1 MPNWAD
7 VEYKCVGDPKEVR
20 SLHKVLKYMD
30 DRKTS
35 IIENDFGKWWL
46 GNLVDRLDGDWTT
59 FNCRGEITGYRLDG
73 NVLTINHYTAWCEQS
88 GLRENIE
95 RAFPSVKVYY
105 RDCEPAN
112 CVCSTNDTTERAFPS
127 VKVYYRDCEPANC
140 VCSTNDTT
148 GMYFPEPYCLASFDN
163 QPEFFMTIGEAARHV
178 SGIVRKR
185 VPSKM
190 KAINNAL
197 KGYMRLPS
205 NQDMSYSFHEIRI
218 VT

>member
-1 MPNWAD
+1 MSAEIPKFYMVKKERRFAVPNWCD
-7 VEYKCVGDPKEVR
+7 VEYKCVGDPKEVS

-30 DRKTS
+30 KRKTT
-35 IIENDFGKWWL
+35 IIENGFGKWWL
-46 GNLVDRLDGDWTT
+46 GNLVERLDGDWTT

-105 RDCEPAN
+105 RE
-112 CVCSTNDTTERAFPS
+112 
-127 VKVYYRDCEPANC
+127 CEPANC

-163 QPEFFMTIGEAARHV
+163 QPEFFMTIEEAARHV

-185 VPSKM
+185 VPFKM
-190 KAINNAL
+190 RAIHNAL
-197 KGYMRLPS
+197 NGYMRLPE
-205 NQDMSYSFHEIRI
+205 NRDMSYSLHEIRI
-218 VT
+218 VI

>member
-1 MPNWAD
+1 MPNWCD

-20 SLHKVLKYMD
+20 SPHGVLEYIDKCN
-30 DRKTS
+30 TS
-35 IIENDFGKWWL
+35 IIKNDFGKGWL
-46 GNLVDRLDGDWTT
+46 GNLVDRLGGDWTT
-59 FNCRGEITGYRLDG
+59 FNCRGEITGYGLDD
-73 NVLTINHYTAWCEQS
+73 NVLTINHYTAWHEQS
-88 GLRENIE
+88 RLRETIE
-95 RAFPSVKVYY
+95 RVFPSVKVYF
-105 RDCEPAN
+105 RECEPAN
-112 CVCSTNDTTERAFPS
+112 N
-127 VKVYYRDCEPANC
+127 

-163 QPEFFMTIGEAARHV
+163 QPEFFMTIGEAARYV

-185 VPSKM
+185 VPFKM

-197 KGYMRLPS
+197 KGYMRLPG

>member
-1 MPNWAD
+1 MVKRERRYAVPNWCD

-20 SLHKVLKYMD
+20 SLHKVLEHIGK
-30 DRKTS
+30 RKTS

-46 GNLVDRLDGDWTT
+46 GNLVDRLGGNWTT
-59 FNCRGEITGYRLDG
+59 FNCRGEITGYGLNG

-105 RDCEPAN
+105 RECEPGN
-112 CVCSTNDTTERAFPS
+112 N
-127 VKVYYRDCEPANC
+127 VY
-140 VCSTNDTT
+140 STNDTT
-148 GMYFPEPYCLASFDN
+148 GMYFPEPYCLDSFDK
-163 QPEFFMTIGEAARHV
+163 QPKFFMTIGDAARHV

-185 VPSKM
+185 VPFKM
-190 KAINNAL
+190 KAIHNAL
-197 KGYMRLPS
+197 KGYMRLPG
-205 NQDMSYSFHEIRI
+205 NQNISYSFHEIRI